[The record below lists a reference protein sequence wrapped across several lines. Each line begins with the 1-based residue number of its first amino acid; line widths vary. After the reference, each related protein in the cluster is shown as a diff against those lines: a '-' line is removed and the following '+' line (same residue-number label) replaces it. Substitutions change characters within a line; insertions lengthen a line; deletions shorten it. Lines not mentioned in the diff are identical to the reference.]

1 MESSGPHPAAGEI
14 DRLRSA
20 LEAETQLRLEAQ
32 KQLERASADFEEFI
46 SIASHD
52 LRESLRVVGSYAQ
65 LLAETYKD
73 RLDPDGQLFLANM
86 QDGVVRMQSLLTDI
100 VAYWSA
106 DPVGRQPRR
115 ADMEGALSQALLFAD
130 EQLKANGVIV
140 THDPLPAVTGDFDT
154 LTKVLQHLIGNAIKF
169 GTSHPRIHI
178 SSKSGDRERIFSVR
192 DNGPGIDPEFS
203 DRIFGVFKRLHGK
216 EYPGNGL
223 GLAFCKKAIERHGGR
238 IWVESRPGEGATFY
252 FTLPSA
258 DPPG

>member
-20 LEAETQLRLEAQ
+20 LEAETQRRLEAQ

-115 ADMEGALSQALLFAD
+115 ADM
-130 EQLKANGVIV
+130 
-140 THDPLPAVTGDFDT
+140 
-154 LTKVLQHLIGNAIKF
+154 
-169 GTSHPRIHI
+169 
-178 SSKSGDRERIFSVR
+178 
-192 DNGPGIDPEFS
+192 
-203 DRIFGVFKRLHGK
+203 
-216 EYPGNGL
+216 
-223 GLAFCKKAIERHGGR
+223 
-238 IWVESRPGEGATFY
+238 
-252 FTLPSA
+252 
-258 DPPG
+258 